1 MTSQNPVIV
10 LHGGA
15 GNWPTRLHKSAL
27 DGVRK
32 AANLG
37 FKILLE
43 ERSALDAVEV
53 AVVSME
59 DNPMFNAGTG
69 STLNLLGEIET
80 DAAIMDGRTLRGGGV
95 ALLRNIRNPIKA
107 ARIVMEQTDHVL
119 IAGIAA
125 ERLALESG
133 LDKGNL
139 RVLRR
144 VQAWKE
150 GLKQLKS
157 KQMKR
162 SSSKALEIFLG
173 RQSDTVGALALDAE
187 GNLAAADSTGGVSL
201 KLPGRIGDSPIL
213 GSGLYADNQSGAAT
227 ATGIGEQAMRLVIC
241 KTACDLMRQETGP
254 SAATDTIRLAT
265 KKVGI
270 GLGILTLDRKGRF
283 AAAHNTRHLCWAART
298 SLTSAEK
305 MWGTRVSK

>member
-1 MTSQNPVIV
+1 
-10 LHGGA
+10 
-15 GNWPTRLHKSAL
+15 
-27 DGVRK
+27 
-32 AANLG
+32 
-37 FKILLE
+37 
-43 ERSALDAVEV
+43 
-53 AVVSME
+53 ME
-59 DNPMFNAGTG
+59 DNPIFNAGTG

-107 ARIVMEQTDHVL
+107 ARIVMEQADHVL

-144 VQAWKE
+144 VQAWKG

-173 RQSDTVGALALDAE
+173 RQSNTVVPSSWTQKGISRPL
-187 GNLAAADSTGGVSL
+187 
-201 KLPGRIGDSPIL
+201 IL
-213 GSGLYADNQSGAAT
+213 Q
-227 ATGIGEQAMRLVIC
+227 GE
-241 KTACDLMRQETGP
+241 
-254 SAATDTIRLAT
+254 S
-265 KKVGI
+265 
-270 GLGILTLDRKGRF
+270 
-283 AAAHNTRHLCWAART
+283 
-298 SLTSAEK
+298 
-305 MWGTRVSK
+305 